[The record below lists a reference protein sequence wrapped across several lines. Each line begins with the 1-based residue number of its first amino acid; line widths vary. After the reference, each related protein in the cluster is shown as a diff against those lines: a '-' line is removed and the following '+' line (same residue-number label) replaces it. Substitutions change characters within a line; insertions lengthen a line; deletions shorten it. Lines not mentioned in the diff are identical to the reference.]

1 MLSEYV
7 SQRKPVDVYHL
18 THVLQTKGTEETS
31 VIPYMSIQR
40 VVSKGLMVVVL
51 VVGAK
56 TVTLPYLYV
65 IDQQHNILGQVK
77 VTQIKHYW
85 VAHHR
90 LPQDTIN
97 LCKQTNKHRLALM
110 CTGRRMARQLTRS
123 HFSGQCVNRLIIP
136 RDRGDTQRLHTLLI
150 RHPHIHI
157 QRVATRAKLCS
168 ARTDCRR
175 GTDTRT

>member
-1 MLSEYV
+1 MLSEHV
-7 SQRKPVDVYHL
+7 SQSKPVDVYHL
-18 THVLQTKGTEETS
+18 THGLQTRGTEETS
-31 VIPYMSIQR
+31 VILDMSIQR
-40 VVSKGLMVVVL
+40 VVSKGLVV
-51 VVGAK
+51 VVGAI
-56 TVTLPYLYV
+56 TVTSPYLYV

-123 HFSGQCVNRLIIP
+123 HFSGQRVNRPINP
-136 RDRGDTQRLHTLLI
+136 GDGGDAQRLHTLLI
-150 RHPHIHI
+150 RDTHAHTHTTH
-157 QRVATRAKLCS
+157 RNWCKAVLRAYRLS
-168 ARTDCRR
+168 R
-175 GTDTRT
+175 GHRHTRT